1 MTFLKL
7 ITHHHICHHN
17 NIYFDCCFASGEK
30 PFKCMQCDRTFV
42 SSGVLK
48 THLKTH
54 TGVREHRC
62 NICQATFITNGSL
75 TRHMMIHQSV
85 RQVKCHFC
93 SETFRT
99 GMHYKRHLRHAHPK
113 QEQAGES
120 LYFLTFFWGK
130 KRGACMC
137 PCQKPH
143 LPLEGSYYYKWPS
156 IIVGETMSKRH
167 NSVTFILCTADFP
180 PHFFTCLRSWA

>member
-120 LYFLTFFWGK
+120 LYFLTFFLREKEGSMYVSLPKATSSIGGIVLLQVAFNNSWWNYVK
-130 KRGACMC
+130 ETQFCYFHSMHSWF
-137 PCQKPH
+137 PSTLLH
-143 LPLEGSYYYKWPS
+143 LP
-156 IIVGETMSKRH
+156 
-167 NSVTFILCTADFP
+167 
-180 PHFFTCLRSWA
+180 